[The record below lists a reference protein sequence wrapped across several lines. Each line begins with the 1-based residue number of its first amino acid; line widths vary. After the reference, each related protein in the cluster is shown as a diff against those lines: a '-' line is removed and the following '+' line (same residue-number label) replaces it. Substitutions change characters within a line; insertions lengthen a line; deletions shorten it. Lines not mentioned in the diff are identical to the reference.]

1 MSINNFLFVKF
12 NSLLLLFG
20 FGFFRIIFIPIFYIF
35 LLRIS
40 VLHFGKMIRLYI
52 DRLYRHL
59 DLEKNRVKVSSRL
72 SIVEHCNI
80 LHFSIRE
87 FLFPLK

>member
-59 DLEKNRVKVSSRL
+59 DREKKSSK
-72 SIVEHCNI
+72 S
-80 LHFSIRE
+80 
-87 FLFPLK
+87 

>member
-12 NSLLLLFG
+12 KSLLLLFG
-20 FGFFRIIFIPIFYIF
+20 VAFFRIIFIPIFYIF

-52 DRLYRHL
+52 DNCI
-59 DLEKNRVKVSSRL
+59 DTWIGEKKSSK
-72 SIVEHCNI
+72 S
-80 LHFSIRE
+80 
-87 FLFPLK
+87 